1 MGSREYFHRQ
11 SLVGRRA
18 EVRVMARDTVR
29 LGGGLASKEQQR
41 IISPCLSRGRC
52 LC

>member
-1 MGSREYFHRQ
+1 MGSREYFHKQ

-29 LGGGLASKEQQR
+29 FGGGLPKKQTCYRMTNASF
-41 IISPCLSRGRC
+41 CLVKAS
-52 LC
+52 